1 VTRRTA
7 LGFVLSSASF
17 LGGCAGLGP
26 SAVDTAAARTGSI
39 GLLVPLSGPLAA
51 VGLGMQRAAE
61 LARSAG
67 RGAIRV
73 ETFDTTSGDAVQR
86 AIGGGADLL
95 LGPVTAAETQ
105 AVMAVAGTVPVV
117 SFSNDAALA
126 GRGAVVFGITPEQSV
141 FAILRHARAE
151 GLRRIAVV
159 AAPGAFG
166 TRAAEAAARLAPDL
180 GLTLTATLLRDPAQ
194 PGLVAALRAGGPL
207 PDAVLLPDGEGALE
221 RFAGDLSGTGVA
233 LLGTAQW
240 ALRPP
245 NVVAALRGAAFAAP
259 SPSRLAPFARAYE
272 KAYGEAPGVLSALAF
287 DAVRMAQVLVK
298 DGPIT
303 RAGLSRPAGF
313 PGVSGD
319 FRVLA
324 SGLVTR
330 ELGILGVTSSGVD
343 GDVG

>member
-1 VTRRTA
+1 M
-7 LGFVLSSASF
+7 
-17 LGGCAGLGP
+17 
-26 SAVDTAAARTGSI
+26 
-39 GLLVPLSGPLAA
+39 PLSGPLAA

-95 LGPVTAAETQ
+95 LGPVTAAETR

-141 FAILRHARAE
+141 FAILRHARSE

-159 AAPGAFG
+159 SAPGPLG
-166 TRAAEAAARLAPDL
+166 ERAAGAAARLAP
-180 GLTLTATLLRDPAQ
+180 GFGVEIVQVLTRDPAA
-194 PGLVAALRAGGPL
+194 PGLVEALRAGGVA

-221 RFAGDLSGTGVA
+221 AFAGALVGSGVA
-233 LLGTAQW
+233 LLGTTQW

-245 NVVAALRGAAFAAP
+245 DVVAALRGAAFTAP
-259 SPSRLAPFARAYE
+259 SPSRLAPFIAAYA
-272 KAYGEAPGVLSALAF
+272 KSYGETPGVLSALAF
-287 DAVRMAQVLVK
+287 DAVRMAQTVLEA
-298 DGPIT
+298 GTAT
-303 RAGLSRPAGF
+303 RATLARPAGF
-313 PGVSGD
+313 PGVAGD
-319 FRVLA
+319 FRILA
-324 SGLVTR
+324 NGLVTR
-330 ELGILGVTSSGVD
+330 DLAVLGVTSSGVD
-343 GDVG
+343 DGDVG